1 MSDMVIR
8 GMEMP
13 KSCLDEK
20 SVNDCP
26 IVGICQI
33 YKNTPYPEKRDKFFE
48 QRLEGCPLVELPPHG
63 DLKDYNN
70 ILSIFD
76 KVLHDT
82 DDKTCALL
90 CDILV
95 QIYYAPTKLE
105 ASKC

>member
-1 MSDMVIR
+1 MSDIVIR

-48 QRLEGCPLVELPPHG
+48 QR
-63 DLKDYNN
+63 
-70 ILSIFD
+70 
-76 KVLHDT
+76 
-82 DDKTCALL
+82 
-90 CDILV
+90 
-95 QIYYAPTKLE
+95 
-105 ASKC
+105 